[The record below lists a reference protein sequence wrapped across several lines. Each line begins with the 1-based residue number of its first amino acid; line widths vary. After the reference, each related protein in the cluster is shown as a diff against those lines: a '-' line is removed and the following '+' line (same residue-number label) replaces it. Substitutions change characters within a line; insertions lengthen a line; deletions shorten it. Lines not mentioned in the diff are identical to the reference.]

1 MTPEQLNEI
10 EQRAKAATE
19 GPWVVTTCR
28 CEHSG
33 LKPSEHGV
41 LATKTSGMLADFCE
55 SLNDEN
61 DAEFIASARADVPQL
76 VAEVRRL
83 QGQIAAVKEALS
95 RHPKCDRYEE
105 SEVITCGWKS
115 AVHTITYAL
124 EEETDE

>member
-1 MTPEQLNEI
+1 MTPEQLDEI
-10 EQRAKAATE
+10 EARANQATE

-28 CEHSG
+28 CEHPG

-61 DAEFIASARADVPQL
+61 DAEFIATARTDIPQL

-83 QGQIAAVKEALS
+83 RSQTQQLLTDLKAATDTQYSRNLVIMRLRQTLGENDDHQI
-95 RHPKCDRYEE
+95 
-105 SEVITCGWKS
+105 
-115 AVHTITYAL
+115 
-124 EEETDE
+124 